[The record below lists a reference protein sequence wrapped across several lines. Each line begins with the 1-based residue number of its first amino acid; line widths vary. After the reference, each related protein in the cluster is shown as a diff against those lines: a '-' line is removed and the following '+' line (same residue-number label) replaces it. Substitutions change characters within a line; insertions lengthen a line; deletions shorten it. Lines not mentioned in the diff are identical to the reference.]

1 MIFILNGASFSSTIG
16 TIPNISRYIGSVGT
30 GGTGGNIEPIDV
42 KLTFDYSPA
51 SATLTLTYNDGTS
64 NQTKTDTGDGTYQL
78 TVKSGTSISW
88 TLKADGY
95 NDKSGTI
102 VMPAWNKTETQ
113 SLVST
118 GGGNTGGDSGESGE
132 PETPVNPPSGTSTT
146 YYFKDRPDSG
156 YLNGGE
162 LVVSTKSSTTD
173 YIDISSKPKIGY
185 FGRMGYVAGSTFH
198 AIEFYDANKTYLS
211 SLSVLGDGK
220 EMTVNLDLSESKY
233 ANAKYVRASVSQSS
247 FTTEQFNSWHF
258 VVGSFIEKESSP
270 TLETVTSMFPNLG
283 YLGLD
288 GKDVEATSGAYIT
301 DYVSLSGKTNIIY
314 KGRMGTIG
322 LNMAF
327 YDSSKNFISG
337 LETVGNGKF
346 ITLNIN
352 LSDSKYANAAYV
364 KASISKGSLDETT
377 WLSSSFKIS

>member
-1 MIFILNGASFSSTIG
+1 MYFILKNANFASNNIGKVDFTTGGVTGGGSS
-16 TIPNISRYIGSVGT
+16 
-30 GGTGGNIEPIDV
+30 GGTGGGSSGGAVTPPSD
-42 KLTFDYSPA
+42 A
-51 SATLTLTYNDGTS
+51 SA
-64 NQTKTDTGDGTYQL
+64 
-78 TVKSGTSISW
+78 V
-88 TLKADGY
+88 
-95 NDKSGTI
+95 
-102 VMPAWNKTETQ
+102 
-113 SLVST
+113 
-118 GGGNTGGDSGESGE
+118 
-132 PETPVNPPSGTSTT
+132 

-162 LVVSTKSSTTD
+162 LVASTKSSTTD

-185 FGRMGYVAGSTFH
+185 FGRMGYIAGSTFH

-211 SLSVLGDGK
+211 SLSILGNGK

-247 FTTEQFNSWHF
+247 YTTEQFNSWFF
-258 VVGSFIEKESSP
+258 VIGSFVEESS
-270 TLETVTSMFPNLG
+270 LETVISMFPQDG

-288 GKDVEATSGAYIT
+288 GNLVAGTSGGNAYTT

-327 YDSSKNFISG
+327 YDSSKKLISG
-337 LETVGNGKF
+337 LETIGDGQF

-352 LSDSKYANAAYV
+352 LSDTKYANAAYV
-364 KASISKGSLDETT
+364 KASISRGTLDERT